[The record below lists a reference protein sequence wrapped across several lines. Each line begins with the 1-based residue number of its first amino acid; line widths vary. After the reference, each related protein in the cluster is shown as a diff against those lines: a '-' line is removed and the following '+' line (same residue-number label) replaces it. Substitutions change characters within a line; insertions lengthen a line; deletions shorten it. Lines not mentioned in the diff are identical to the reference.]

1 MSLEGNSWVCRAWR
15 IFCTQA
21 ALLSITACAV
31 GPDYRKP
38 SVPTPENFKEGIE
51 WQRAQPNPQ
60 GAVSSQWWL
69 EYQDDALSHLVDQAL
84 QANQSIAAAEA
95 NYRLAQAT
103 VSSNVALLFPT
114 VTAGLSGTRSDYGS
128 SASVSSGTVAGG
140 QTVVSAYLSGSWEPD
155 LWGSIRRKIESSKA
169 SAQATDA
176 ELAGERLSIAA
187 SVATD
192 YFELRQAD
200 VDIDF
205 LKQQQQ
211 IDARILTMTQDGY
224 ALGTSSNDDVLTAQ
238 DTLELVIAD
247 LQATEVSREQDE
259 HAIAVL
265 IGVPPGG
272 FSIEALHEYV
282 FAAVA
287 VPLVLPS
294 QLLERRYDV
303 VNSERTAAAANASIG
318 VAVAAYFPT
327 LELSAEGGFQHNALA
342 NLFSAPNR
350 FWTLGPSL
358 VGTLF
363 DGGAHSAAVRE
374 ARATYDSDVATYRQ
388 TVLASFESVEDSLS
402 SCNHLRQQAQAYI
415 NIYERNKRLFASQ
428 QAQHTVGTTSE
439 QGLLTQQLTLLQAE
453 QNLKDTQAS
462 LTQNTVTLIKNLGG
476 GWQWNG
482 AQNANAQ
489 DVPAGV
495 KSP

>member
-1 MSLEGNSWVCRAWR
+1 LSL
-15 IFCTQA
+15 
-21 ALLSITACAV
+21 TACAV
-31 GPDYRKP
+31 GPNYRQP
-38 SVPTPENFKEGIE
+38 SVPTPDNFKEGIE

-60 GAVSSQWWL
+60 GAVSSAWWL

-84 QANQSIAAAEA
+84 KANQSIAAAEA
-95 NYRLAQAT
+95 NYRLARAT
-103 VSSNVALLFPT
+103 VAANVANLYPT
-114 VTAGLSGTRSDYGS
+114 VTAGLAATRSEYGKTATVN
-128 SASVSSGTVAGG
+128 SATAAGG
-140 QTVVSAYLSGSWEPD
+140 TGSGAQTLVSANVSGSWEPD
-155 LWGSIRRKIESSKA
+155 LWGGIRRKIESSKA

-224 ALGTSSNDDVLTAQ
+224 ALGASSNDDVLAAQ

-247 LQATEVSREQDE
+247 LQATQSSREQDE
-259 HAIAVL
+259 HAVAVL
-265 IGVPPGG
+265 IGVPPGS

-282 FAAVA
+282 FAALA

-303 VNSERTAAAANASIG
+303 VSAERTAAAANASIG
-318 VAVAAYFPT
+318 VAEAAYFPT

-402 SCNHLRQQAQAYI
+402 SCNHLQQQAQAYI
-415 NIYERNKRLFASQ
+415 NIYERNKKLFASQ
-428 QAQHTVGTTSE
+428 QAQYTVGTTSE
-439 QGLLTQQLTLLQAE
+439 QSLLTQQLTLLQAE

-476 GWQWNG
+476 GWQWNS
-482 AQNANAQ
+482 AENADRQ
-489 DVPAGV
+489 DAPAGV
-495 KSP
+495 TPP